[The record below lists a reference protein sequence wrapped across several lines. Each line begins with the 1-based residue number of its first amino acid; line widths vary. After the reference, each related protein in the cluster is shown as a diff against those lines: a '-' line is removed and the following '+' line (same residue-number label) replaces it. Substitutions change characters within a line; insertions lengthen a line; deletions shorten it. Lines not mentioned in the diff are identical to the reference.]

1 MNLADAPDV
10 LTVIEAS
17 RLARVGRNAMYEA
30 VQRGDVFGCRIGK
43 SIRIP
48 KVALVAYL
56 NGEGASSHK
65 VDSWTPAPRSER
77 RVQQAKR
84 NAARR
89 KAASREV
96 RDPTSSPRRMA
107 V

>member
-30 VQRGDVFGCRIGK
+30 IQRGDVFGCRIGK

-48 KVALVAYL
+48 KAALVAYL
-56 NGEGASSHK
+56 NGEGA
-65 VDSWTPAPRSER
+65 RSDR
-77 RVQQAKR
+77 RLQQAKR
-84 NAARR
+84 KAARP
-89 KAASREV
+89 KAASQEV
-96 RDPTSSPRRMA
+96 RDPTSPPQGIA